1 MIYKVYSATSRAVS
15 QHNKSSPIGLKPGPL
30 LLKLEREEGT
40 HTHTHT
46 HTHTPLSLSLT
57 HTHNHIHTHTPL
69 SRAQVGDRRVT

>member
-46 HTHTPLSLSLT
+46 PLSLSLT
-57 HTHNHIHTHTPL
+57 HTSTYTHTPL